1 MVVVVANEN
10 HPQKRVCMLVLRVMG
25 DGGGRRVQP
34 PLRTSVD
41 GSFLGGGRSG
51 DVAKEPPPSRMSI
64 RGSFSRVGGGD
75 VAKEPPLSKTSIRGS
90 FSRVVVVVMLPK
102 SNHPQKRAV
111 YARFR
116 GWWWWW
122 RWWAMEKHPSN
133 LWVVK
138 SMLVST

>member
-1 MVVVVANEN
+1 VYACFE
-10 HPQKRVCMLVLRVMG
+10 G
-25 DGGGRRVQP
+25 DGRWWWQESAATLENECRW
-34 PLRTSVD
+34 LI
-41 GSFLGGGRSG
+41 FGGGRSG

-75 VAKEPPLSKTSIRGS
+75 VAKEPPPSKTSIRGS

-102 SNHPQKRAV
+102 SNHPQKRAL
-111 YARFR
+111 YARIR
-116 GWWWWW
+116 GWRWWW